1 MSEQDV
7 FNLQLQ
13 KNTFYRDKFR
23 KMMKLITLLVISAI
37 LLLSTFI
44 FQSLKREKVTYYGSS
59 TNGEQTPLHALSDPV
74 LTEQLI
80 TQWAS
85 IASKKV
91 YQLNF
96 EDYSSQLD
104 AMKIYFTKAGWS
116 SYNDAMQSSGL
127 LSDIKS
133 RKLEVDAIVTDD
145 PVVKDTGLN
154 HGVRYWD
161 VEMPVL
167 VSFSSASVT
176 GVSKKLI
183 IRMRV
188 VRSKDIA
195 APSGLQIEHFNTF
208 YQ

>member
-23 KMMKLITLLVISAI
+23 KMMKLITLLVISAT
-37 LLLSTFI
+37 LLLATFI
-44 FQSLKREKVTYYGSS
+44 FQSLKRENVTYYGSS

-74 LTEQLI
+74 LTERLV

-85 IASKKV
+85 IASKKA

-96 EDYSSQLD
+96 EHYSSQLD

-116 SYNDAMQSSGL
+116 SYNDAIQSSGF
-127 LSDIKS
+127 LSIIKS
-133 RKLEVDAIVTDD
+133 QKLEVDAIVTDE
-145 PVVKDTGLN
+145 PVVKNTGVD
-154 HGVRYWD
+154 HGVRYWN

-167 VSFSSASVT
+167 VSFNSASN
-176 GVSKKLI
+176 SAQKKLI
-183 IRMRV
+183 IGMKI
-188 VRSKDIA
+188 VRSRDIA

>member
-23 KMMKLITLLVISAI
+23 KMMKLITLLVISAT

-44 FQSLKREKVTYYGSS
+44 FQSLKRENVTYYGSS

-74 LTEQLI
+74 LTEQLV

-96 EDYSSQLD
+96 EHYPNMTLVMILHHPTYYYQLHPSHKGIFFV
-104 AMKIYFTKAGWS
+104 M
-116 SYNDAMQSSGL
+116 L
-127 LSDIKS
+127 LQD
-133 RKLEVDAIVTDD
+133 
-145 PVVKDTGLN
+145 
-154 HGVRYWD
+154 
-161 VEMPVL
+161 
-167 VSFSSASVT
+167 
-176 GVSKKLI
+176 
-183 IRMRV
+183 
-188 VRSKDIA
+188 
-195 APSGLQIEHFNTF
+195 
-208 YQ
+208 